1 MKLNSKKPLIAI
13 WGFGKP
19 AIEVFQ
25 ILKDSSVDVAYVKAD
40 YNRPTINVFHN
51 QLKECGI
58 DEFYIDEIPSI
69 EVDLIFTINYNR
81 LIPDEILSK
90 YHIVNYH
97 VGLLPMW
104 RGNGGNGWGIINGAN
119 AVGYT
124 IHEMW
129 PMLDAGPIYY
139 QFAYPYMEGD
149 TYIKARLAMA
159 DDLKRVLPQLL
170 SGIIA
175 GKIEGKEQN
184 GPFTYCATFR
194 PIDGMVR
201 WEESTD
207 MILRRFYVFG
217 PPLGT
222 GLRFVFKEKEYSITK
237 LSRIEGFANAVGVPG
252 SVVYKVGKSVWVK
265 TGDSAVSIDELYS
278 EGEIVD
284 TSKVFIIGQRL

>member
-1 MKLNSKKPLIAI
+1 MRVAI

-19 AIEVFQ
+19 AVDAYK
-25 ILKDSSVDVAYVKAD
+25 ILKDSPVEVAYIKSD
-40 YNRPTINVFHN
+40 YNRPSIEEFRS
-51 QLKECGI
+51 QLI
-58 DEFYIDEIPSI
+58 DLGMESFYIDEIPSLQ
-69 EVDLIFTINYNR
+69 VDLIFTINYNR
-81 LIPDEILSK
+81 LIPDSVLDK

-149 TYIKARLAMA
+149 TYVKARIAMA
-159 DDLKRVLPQLL
+159 QDLEIRLPQLL
-170 SGIIA
+170 LDIYEGRVM
-175 GKIEGKEQN
+175 GKEQK

-194 PIDGMVR
+194 PIDGIVN
-201 WEESTD
+201 WNETTD
-207 MILRRFYVFG
+207 TILRRFYVFG

-222 GLRFVFKEKEYSITK
+222 GLRFTFKEKEYSITK
-237 LSRIEGFANAVGVPG
+237 LSRIDGFAEAIGVPG
-252 SVVYKVGKSVWVK
+252 SIVYRMGESIWVK
-265 TGDSAVSIDELYS
+265 TGDSAISIDELYS
-278 EGEIVD
+278 DGEKID
-284 TSKVFIIGQRL
+284 MMKSFIIGQRL